1 MNNNLNNLSERAVK
15 ILVFGFSLT
24 SWKISYASSL
34 KRMLEEAGRKIE
46 IDIVG
51 IGGVDAGFS
60 AVQAGDYAKK
70 KKYDLVILDVLART
84 GQASGLSSKP
94 NFFMEAYKTTLAK
107 VLETGAEP
115 IVCEFY
121 RETVDAANDEIFPR
135 VVEFNNKNSIRTID
149 LATPVREMEADQRE
163 TLLVDTVHT
172 TQQGADYYGNKL
184 FSYLESENILDRE
197 KRPDRASLPKIS
209 ATLHSAGIPGGA
221 LGYHTG
227 TFLRTGY
234 STRFTS
240 INENESL
247 ILNFRRERRVV
258 GLLTLRGPL
267 SGNILVG
274 PVNRPAKLEIC
285 AYDRHCYFERSG
297 MLLIPPLDTNSLV
310 LTQLAGIPDIPLA
323 KGEVVRD
330 PRVAKVT
337 HIVWANKSIDLNG

>member
-1 MNNNLNNLSERAVK
+1 MK

-24 SWKISYASSL
+24 SWKVSYASAL
-34 KRMLEEAGRKIE
+34 KRLCEEAGRKIE
-46 IDIVG
+46 FDIVG

-94 NFFMEAYKTTLAK
+94 NFFLEAYKTTLSK

-121 RETVDAANDEIFPR
+121 RETVDTANDEIFPR
-135 VVEFNNKNSIRTID
+135 VVEFNNRNSIRTID
-149 LATPVREMEADQRE
+149 LATPLREMSHEQRAN
-163 TLLVDTVHT
+163 LLVDTVHT
-172 TQQGADYYGNKL
+172 TQHGADFYGSKIYN
-184 FSYLESENILDRE
+184 YLESEKILDRD
-197 KRPDRASLPKIS
+197 KRPDRSALPKIS

-221 LGYHTG
+221 LGYQTG

-247 ILNFRRERRVV
+247 TLNFRRERRIV

-274 PVNRPAKLEIC
+274 PINRPAKSEIC

-310 LTQLAGIPDIPLA
+310 LTQLPGIPNIPLA
-323 KGEVVRD
+323 KGEIVND

-337 HIVWANKSIDLNG
+337 HIVWASKSIDINS